1 MSKSPSAPAQALA
14 KPRSLASLIAP
25 RSVAVIGASSDATRI
40 GGRPIDYMVRRK
52 FQGEIYPV
60 NPNRSE
66 VQGFKSYAAI
76 ADLPAAPDVAIIAVP
91 AKSVLEAV
99 TALAAKGTG
108 AAIIFSSGFA
118 EVDAEGAA
126 MQEQLVAAARLGG
139 MRLLGP
145 NTLGAL
151 NLRSGFVGT
160 FASTF
165 MTGFPDIGRIGIA
178 SQSGAYCGHL
188 TSVARGRR
196 IGISTCVMTGNE
208 CDLTLGDIIAEMVE
222 SPDVDVIA
230 AYSEGIKDGDKFR
243 QALEAARQARKP
255 VVMMKVGRST
265 IGQAAAQSHTAS
277 IAGDDAVTDAVLAE
291 FGAVRART
299 TEEMLDIAH
308 LATRKI
314 YPAGN
319 TLGVLSVSGGAG
331 VLISDAAEQLGLAMP
346 PLPAAAQAKLKA
358 LVPFAGVQNPVD
370 CTAQVVNDFSL
381 IGKFNDI
388 VIADGGYKSILS
400 FFTYVGGVE
409 ATEAKLRDGFVLA
422 LRAHPDRLQV
432 LIIVASPE
440 QVARYEAEGLTVF
453 EDPTRAVVAIHAMGK
468 FGDAFARKSGMAPPK
483 VPELA
488 LPNATPNEAE
498 AKALLAKAGI
508 AAAPEVVCT
517 SADDAAKAAEK
528 FGFPVVLKIVSG
540 DIIHKTEVG
549 GVMLGVANVG
559 AVREGFATLKAR
571 VAKAAPKAKIDGVLV
586 AKQLVG
592 GVECIM
598 GLHRD
603 PVFGP
608 VVMFGLGGVFVEVL
622 KDVVLRRAP
631 FGVDVAEEMIRSI
644 KGAAILLGARGKP
657 PVDIK
662 ALAEMLARLS
672 VVGAQAGES
681 VVGVDL
687 NPVLA
692 MPEGAFAV
700 DAVIDIAGEENA
712 R

>member
-1 MSKSPSAPAQALA
+1 
-14 KPRSLASLIAP
+14 
-25 RSVAVIGASSDATRI
+25 
-40 GGRPIDYMVRRK
+40 
-52 FQGEIYPV
+52 
-60 NPNRSE
+60 
-66 VQGFKSYAAI
+66 
-76 ADLPAAPDVAIIAVP
+76 LPA
-91 AKSVLEAV
+91 
-99 TALAAKGTG
+99 
-108 AAIIFSSGFA
+108 
-118 EVDAEGAA
+118 
-126 MQEQLVAAARLGG
+126 
-139 MRLLGP
+139 
-145 NTLGAL
+145 
-151 NLRSGFVGT
+151 
-160 FASTF
+160 
-165 MTGFPDIGRIGIA
+165 
-178 SQSGAYCGHL
+178 
-188 TSVARGRR
+188 
-196 IGISTCVMTGNE
+196 
-208 CDLTLGDIIAEMVE
+208 
-222 SPDVDVIA
+222 
-230 AYSEGIKDGDKFR
+230 
-243 QALEAARQARKP
+243 
-255 VVMMKVGRST
+255 
-265 IGQAAAQSHTAS
+265 
-277 IAGDDAVTDAVLAE
+277 
-291 FGAVRART
+291 
-299 TEEMLDIAH
+299 
-308 LATRKI
+308 
-314 YPAGN
+314 
-319 TLGVLSVSGGAG
+319 
-331 VLISDAAEQLGLAMP
+331 
-346 PLPAAAQAKLKA
+346 
-358 LVPFAGVQNPVD
+358 
-370 CTAQVVNDFSL
+370 
-381 IGKFNDI
+381 FNDI

-631 FGVDVAEEMIRSI
+631 FGVDVAEQMIRSI

>member
-358 LVPFAGVQNPVD
+358 LVPFAGVQ
-370 CTAQVVNDFSL
+370 
-381 IGKFNDI
+381 
-388 VIADGGYKSILS
+388 
-400 FFTYVGGVE
+400 
-409 ATEAKLRDGFVLA
+409 R
-422 LRAHPDRLQV
+422 
-432 LIIVASPE
+432 
-440 QVARYEAEGLTVF
+440 
-453 EDPTRAVVAIHAMGK
+453 
-468 FGDAFARKSGMAPPK
+468 
-483 VPELA
+483 
-488 LPNATPNEAE
+488 
-498 AKALLAKAGI
+498 
-508 AAAPEVVCT
+508 
-517 SADDAAKAAEK
+517 
-528 FGFPVVLKIVSG
+528 
-540 DIIHKTEVG
+540 
-549 GVMLGVANVG
+549 
-559 AVREGFATLKAR
+559 
-571 VAKAAPKAKIDGVLV
+571 
-586 AKQLVG
+586 
-592 GVECIM
+592 
-598 GLHRD
+598 HRHC
-603 PVFGP
+603 
-608 VVMFGLGGVFVEVL
+608 
-622 KDVVLRRAP
+622 
-631 FGVDVAEEMIRSI
+631 
-644 KGAAILLGARGKP
+644 
-657 PVDIK
+657 
-662 ALAEMLARLS
+662 
-672 VVGAQAGES
+672 
-681 VVGVDL
+681 
-687 NPVLA
+687 
-692 MPEGAFAV
+692 
-700 DAVIDIAGEENA
+700 
-712 R
+712 

>member
-1 MSKSPSAPAQALA
+1 MSTLPLPATT
-14 KPRSLASLIAP
+14 RSLASLIAP

-40 GGRPIDYMVRRK
+40 GGRPIDYMLRRK

-66 VQGFKSYAAI
+66 IQGFKSYAAI

-165 MTGFPDIGRIGIA
+165 MSGFPEIGRIGIA

-188 TSVARGRR
+188 TSVARGRG

-208 CDLTLGDIIAEMVE
+208 SDLTLGEIIGEMVA
-222 SPDVDVIA
+222 SSDVDVIA
-230 AYSEGIKDGDKFR
+230 AYSEGIKDGDTFR

-255 VVMMKVGRST
+255 VVMMKVGRSA

-346 PLPAAAQAKLKA
+346 QLPAVAQAKLKA

-422 LRAHPDRLQV
+422 LKAHPDRLQV

-440 QVARYEAEGLTVF
+440 QVGRYEAEGLTVF
-453 EDPTRAVVAIHAMGK
+453 EDPTRAVVAIHAMGR
-468 FGDAFARKSGMAPPK
+468 FGDAFARKPGLAPPK
-483 VPELA
+483 VPTLA
-488 LPNATPNEAE
+488 LPKATPNEAE

-517 SADDAAKAAEK
+517 TADDAAKAAEK

-540 DIIHKTEVG
+540 DIVHKTEVG
-549 GVMLGVANVG
+549 GVMLGVSNAA
-559 AVREGFATLKAR
+559 AVRDGYATLKAR
-571 VAKAAPKAKIDGVLV
+571 VAKAAPKARIDGVLV

-622 KDVVLRRAP
+622 RDVVLRRAP

-672 VVGAQAGES
+672 VVGAQAGDS
-681 VVGVDL
+681 LVGVDL

-692 MPEGAFAV
+692 MPAGQGAFAV
-700 DAVIDIAGEENA
+700 DAVIEITV
-712 R
+712 

>member
-1 MSKSPSAPAQALA
+1 MPAPTSAA
-14 KPRSLASLIAP
+14 KPGSLARLLSP
-25 RSVAVIGASSDATRI
+25 RSVAVVGASADAGRI
-40 GGRPIDYMVRRK
+40 GGRPIDYMLRCK
-52 FQGEIYPV
+52 FEGEIYPV
-60 NPNRSE
+60 NPNRTE
-66 VQGFKSYAAI
+66 VQGLKSYAAI
-76 ADLPAAPDVAIIAVP
+76 ADLPVAPDVAIIAVP

-99 TALAAKGTG
+99 TALAAKGTS

-118 EVDAEGAA
+118 EVDAVGAA
-126 MQEQLVAAARLGG
+126 MQEQIVAAARAGG

-151 NLRSGFVGT
+151 NLRSGFVAT

-165 MTGFPDIGRIGIA
+165 VTGFPDIGRIGIA

-188 TSVARGRR
+188 TSVARHRR

-208 CDLTLGDIIAEMVE
+208 CDLTLGDIIAEMVV

-230 AYSEGIKDGDKFR
+230 AYSEGIKDGPRF
-243 QALEAARQARKP
+243 AASLEAARRAHKP
-255 VVMMKVGRST
+255 VVMMKVGRSVL
-265 IGQAAAQSHTAS
+265 GQAAAQSHTAS

-314 YPAGN
+314 YPANN

-331 VLISDAAEQLGLAMP
+331 VLISDAAEQLGLSMP

-358 LVPFAGVQNPVD
+358 LIPFAGVANPID

-381 IGKFNDI
+381 IGKFTNT
-388 VIADGGYKSILS
+388 VVAEGGYKSVLS

-409 ATEAKLRDGFVLA
+409 AMEPKLRAELVAVRD
-422 LRAHPDRLQV
+422 AHPDRLFALV
-432 LIIVASPE
+432 IVANPE
-440 QVARYEAEGLTVF
+440 QLARYEANGLAVF
-453 EDPTRAVVAIHAMGK
+453 EDPTRAVVAIDAMGR
-468 FGDAFARKSGMAPPK
+468 FGDAFARKPGLAPPK
-483 VPELA
+483 VPAIA
-488 LPNATPNEAE
+488 LPKSTPNEAV
-498 AKALLAKAGI
+498 AKAWLAEAGI
-508 AAAPEVVCT
+508 RSSPEVVCT
-517 SADDAAKAAEK
+517 SADAAVKAAEK

-540 DIIHKTEVG
+540 DIVHKTEVG
-549 GVMLGVANVG
+549 GVMLDVG
-559 AVREGFATLKAR
+559 NPGTVRAGFGAIMAR
-571 VAKAAPKAKIDGVLV
+571 VAKAAPNARIDGVLV

-608 VVMFGLGGVFVEVL
+608 VVMFGLGGVFVEIL
-622 KDVVLRRAP
+622 KDVVIRRAP
-631 FGVDVAEEMIRSI
+631 FGVDVAETMIRSI
-644 KGAAILLGARGKP
+644 KGAPLLLGARGKP
-657 PVDIK
+657 TADIK
-662 ALAEMLARLS
+662 ALADMLSRLS
-672 VVGAQAGES
+672 VVGAEAGP
-681 VVGVDL
+681 GLLGIDL

-692 MPEGAFAV
+692 MPEGQGAFAV
-700 DAVIDIAGEENA
+700 DAVVEIGDFAMKP
-712 R
+712 RQ

>member
-631 FGVDVAEEMIRSI
+631 FGVDVAEQMIRSI